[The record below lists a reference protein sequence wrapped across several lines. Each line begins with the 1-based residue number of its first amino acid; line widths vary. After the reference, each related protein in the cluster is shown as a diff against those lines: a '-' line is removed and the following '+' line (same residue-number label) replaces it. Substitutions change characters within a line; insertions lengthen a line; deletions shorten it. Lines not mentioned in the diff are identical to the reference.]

1 MPVEQH
7 SDPFEDRLGTALR
20 QAGHTFDPDDG
31 AALAAAGH
39 ARGRRLR
46 LRRRRAA
53 VASGA
58 ASLALVGVG
67 GALLLPGDDSQ
78 EPQQRSV
85 ATGTT
90 AAPTPTTTPLPLSRA
105 DMIRTFQELLPEGQF
120 GESDARGT
128 GEELPPYA
136 RVVFDDGKGA
146 ASISMSL
153 DRIEPGSDQA
163 RQIAECPDKVLTPYD
178 SCSSSRLADGSL
190 LKIFKGYEYPDRRV
204 DTKLWTA
211 DLVTPNGH
219 YVTVS
224 EWNAA
229 AEKDAPVSRPNP
241 PLSTTQLEA
250 LVSAGVWRQVVDAMP
265 ADSTKPDPSVTETVP
280 AGADGAAV
288 GQTLADLLPKGVEV
302 VAKGGQD
309 TEYAYLVVDDGK
321 GKCFVQVNVQPDM
334 RDVAGD
340 LYGSGS
346 ETLPDGTRVATR
358 QGPGEKAGSGVV
370 MWTADT
376 MRANGM
382 RVVISAFN
390 AADQNSDATRETP
403 ALTIE
408 QLRAI
413 ALSPKWDALVK
424 G

>member
-7 SDPFEDRLGTALR
+7 SDPFEDRLGAALR
-20 QAGHTFDPDDG
+20 QVGHTFPSDG

-46 LRRRRAA
+46 LRRRAA
-53 VASGA
+53 VVGGA
-58 ASLALVGVG
+58 ASLTLVGVG
-67 GALLLPGDDSQ
+67 GMLVLPGEGSADR
-78 EPQQRSV
+78 EQRTV
-85 ATGTT
+85 ATGPSATSSAT
-90 AAPTPTTTPLPLSRA
+90 ATPLSMSRA
-105 DMIRTFQELLPEGQF
+105 DMIRTLQELLPKGEF

-128 GEELPPYA
+128 NEESPPYA
-136 RVVFDDGKGA
+136 RVVFDDGEGP
-146 ASISMSL
+146 ASVSLGL

-163 RQIAECPDKVLTPYD
+163 RQIAGCPDKVLTPYD

-190 LKIFKGYEYPDRRV
+190 LKIFQGYEYPDRRV
-204 DTKLWTA
+204 DTKMWTA
-211 DLVTPNGH
+211 DLVTPDGQ

-241 PLSTTQLEA
+241 PLSKEQLRE

-265 ADSTKPDPSVTETVP
+265 AGEAGKPDPSVTDT
-280 AGADGAAV
+280 AAPGV
-288 GQTLADLLPKGVEV
+288 EGGSIGQTLAGLLPEGVEV
-302 VAKGGQD
+302 VAKGGQE

-321 GKCFVQVNVQPDM
+321 GRTFVQVNVQPDM
-334 RDVAGD
+334 RDAAGD

-346 ETLPDGTRVATR
+346 ETLPNGTRVATR
-358 QGPGEKAGSGVV
+358 QGPGEKPGSGVV

-376 MRANGM
+376 MRADGM

-390 AADQNSDATRETP
+390 AADQNSDATRATP

-408 QLRAI
+408 QLRSI
-413 ALSPKWDALVK
+413 ALSPKWDALR
-424 G
+424 

>member
-20 QAGHTFDPDDG
+20 QVGHTFHPDG

-46 LRRRRAA
+46 LRRRAA
-53 VASGA
+53 VVGGA
-58 ASLALVGVG
+58 ASLTLVGVG
-67 GALLLPGDDSQ
+67 GLMLLPGEGSQ
-78 EPQQRSV
+78 EQEQRSV
-85 ATGTT
+85 ATGPT
-90 AAPTPTTTPLPLSRA
+90 ATASPTATPRPMSRA
-105 DMIRTFQELLPEGQF
+105 DMIRTLQELLPEGQF

-128 GEELPPYA
+128 NEDLPPYA

-146 ASISMSL
+146 ASVSLGL
-153 DRIEPGSDQA
+153 DRIEPGSDRA
-163 RQIAECPDKVLTPYD
+163 REVAECPDKEQVPYD

-190 LKIFKGYEYPDRRV
+190 LKIFQGYEYSDRRV

-211 DLVTPNGH
+211 DLVTPDGQ

-224 EWNAA
+224 EWNSA
-229 AEKDAPVSRPNP
+229 AEKDAPISRPNP
-241 PLSTTQLEA
+241 PLSKAQLTELA
-250 LVSAGVWRQVVDAMP
+250 SAGVWRQAVDAMP
-265 ADSTKPDPSVTETVP
+265 EDAAKPEPSAPVAAP
-280 AGADGAAV
+280 ASVDGDAIS
-288 GQTLADLLPKGVEV
+288 QTLTGLLPKGVKV

-321 GKCFVQVNVQPDM
+321 GRSFVQINVQPDM
-334 RDVAGD
+334 RDVSGD

-346 ETLPDGTRVATR
+346 ETLPNGTRVTIR

-376 MRANGM
+376 MRADGR

-390 AADQNSDATRETP
+390 AGDQNSDATRATP
-403 ALTIE
+403 ALTIA

-413 ALSPKWDALVK
+413 ALSPKWNALR
-424 G
+424 